1 MNARYILI
9 ADDEPHMRRLLE
21 IMLQKMGHTVFAA
34 SDGQEALELARKNP
48 VDLVITDL
56 RMPRMDGITLL
67 SRLREEGQ
75 DVPVIVITAHG
86 TVESAVD
93 AMKRG
98 ASDYLLRPFD
108 LDALELAIER
118 VLGSAEMTRHNAFL
132 REELN
137 RGWEG
142 FVGASGPMQAVYQ
155 QIRQVAPSRATVMI
169 TGETGTGK
177 ELAAR
182 AIHAASTRS
191 DKLFVPINCA
201 AIPAEM
207 LESELFGHEKGA
219 FTGAIK
225 ERIGKFELADGG
237 TLFLDEITEMPMALQ
252 AKLLR
257 VLQEGALERLGSNR
271 TIRLDLRMI
280 AASNRDPREAIR
292 DGRLREDLFYR
303 LNVFGLA
310 LPPLRERKEDIPGLV
325 AHFAA
330 KHGRTGSAPL
340 RERKEDIP
348 GLVAHFAAKHGR
360 TGSAPLAEP
369 GLYEHLTGYAWPGN
383 VRELENMVERA
394 LVLAGDGVLSK
405 AHFSLEVLPAPSASD
420 PGAGAGVPSGLMNEV
435 VEALERRMIDDALAR
450 SEGNKTR
457 AAALLGISERTL
469 WYKLKK
475 FRSTEEG

>member
-1 MNARYILI
+1 MNPSYILV
-9 ADDEPHMRRLLE
+9 ADDEPHMRRVLE
-21 IMLQKMGHTVFAA
+21 IMLRQMGHTVFSAA
-34 SDGQEALELARKNP
+34 DGLEALELARQNP
-48 VDLVITDL
+48 LDLIITDM
-56 RMPRMDGITLL
+56 RMPHMDGITLL
-67 SRLREEGQ
+67 SRLREEGLA
-75 DVPVIVITAHG
+75 VPVIVITAHG

-108 LDALELAIER
+108 LEALELAIER
-118 VLGSAEMTRHNAFL
+118 VLGSARMSRQNAFL

-142 FVGASGPMQAVYQ
+142 FVGTSAPMQAVYQ
-155 QIRQVAPSRATVMI
+155 QIRQVAPSKATVMI

-182 AIHAASTRS
+182 AIHAASPRAER
-191 DKLFVPINCA
+191 LFVPINCA

-219 FTGAIK
+219 FTGAVK
-225 ERIGKFELADGG
+225 ERVGKFELADGG
-237 TLFLDEITEMPMALQ
+237 TLFLDELTEMPMALQ

-257 VLQEGALERLGSNR
+257 VLQEGTLERLGSNR
-271 TIRLDLRMI
+271 TIKLDLRMI
-280 AASNRDPREAIR
+280 AATNRDPRQAIA

-303 LNVFGLA
+303 LNVFAIA

-330 KHGRTGSAPL
+330 KHGRLGNT
-340 RERKEDIP
+340 
-348 GLVAHFAAKHGR
+348 
-360 TGSAPLAEP
+360 PLAEA
-369 GLYEHLTGYAWPGN
+369 GLYEHLASYAWPGN

-394 LVLAGDGVLSK
+394 LVLAGGGTLRQM
-405 AHFSLEVLPAPSASD
+405 HFVFDTPPVAPS
-420 PGAGAGVPSGLMNEV
+420 GMGVADGDVPEGPMNEV
-435 VEALERRMIDDALAR
+435 VEALERRMIEAALTR
-450 SEGNKTR
+450 CDGNKTR
-457 AAALLGISERTL
+457 AAAQLGISERTL

-475 FRSTEEG
+475 FRSDGEE

>member
-1 MNARYILI
+1 MNPSYILV
-9 ADDEPHMRRLLE
+9 ADDEPHMRRVLE
-21 IMLQKMGHTVFAA
+21 IMLRQMGHTVFSAG
-34 SDGQEALELARKNP
+34 DGLEALELARQHP
-48 VDLVITDL
+48 LDLIITDM
-56 RMPRMDGITLL
+56 RMPHMDGITLL
-67 SRLREEGQ
+67 SRLREEGLA
-75 DVPVIVITAHG
+75 VPVIVITAHG

-108 LDALELAIER
+108 LEALELAIER
-118 VLGSAEMTRHNAFL
+118 VLGSARMSRQNAFL

-142 FVGASGPMQAVYQ
+142 FVGTSAPMQAVYQ
-155 QIRQVAPSRATVMI
+155 QIRQVAPSKATVMI

-182 AIHAASTRS
+182 AIHAASPRAER
-191 DKLFVPINCA
+191 LFVPINCA

-219 FTGAIK
+219 FTGAVK
-225 ERIGKFELADGG
+225 ERVGKFELADGG
-237 TLFLDEITEMPMALQ
+237 TLFLDELTEMPMALQ

-257 VLQEGALERLGSNR
+257 VLQEGTLERLGSNR
-271 TIRLDLRMI
+271 TISLDLRMI
-280 AASNRDPREAIR
+280 AATNRDPRQAIA

-303 LNVFGLA
+303 LNVFAIA

-330 KHGRTGSAPL
+330 KHGRSG
-340 RERKEDIP
+340 
-348 GLVAHFAAKHGR
+348 G
-360 TGSAPLAEP
+360 APLAEP
-369 GLYEHLTGYAWPGN
+369 GLYEHLATYAWPGN

-394 LVLAGDGVLSK
+394 LVLAGGGTLRQ
-405 AHFSLEVLPAPSASD
+405 AHFVFDTPPVALSSTGSATSD
-420 PGAGAGVPSGLMNEV
+420 VPEGPMNEV
-435 VEALERRMIDDALAR
+435 VEALEKRMIEAALGR
-450 SEGNKTR
+450 CDGNKTR
-457 AAALLGISERTL
+457 AAAQLGISERTL

-475 FRSTEEG
+475 YRGDADE

>member
-21 IMLQKMGHTVFAA
+21 IMLHKMGHTVFAA
-34 SDGQEALELARKNP
+34 CDGQEALELALKNP
-48 VDLVITDL
+48 VDLVITDM

-67 SRLREEGQ
+67 SRLREEGL

-118 VLGSAEMTRHNAFL
+118 VLGSAEITRQNAFL

-142 FVGASGPMQAVYQ
+142 FVGASGPMQAVYT

-182 AIHAASTRS
+182 AIHAASPRH

-219 FTGAIK
+219 FTGAVK
-225 ERIGKFELADGG
+225 ERIGKFELANGG

-257 VLQEGALERLGSNR
+257 VLQEGTLERLGSNR
-271 TIRLDLRMI
+271 SITLDLRII

-303 LNVFGLA
+303 LNVFSLA

-330 KHGRTGSAPL
+330 KHGRA
-340 RERKEDIP
+340 
-348 GLVAHFAAKHGR
+348 
-360 TGSAPLAEP
+360 GSAPLAGP
-369 GLYEHLTGYAWPGN
+369 GLHEHLASYAWPGN

-394 LVLAGDGVLSK
+394 LVLAGDGVLRP
-405 AHFSLEVLPAPSASD
+405 AHFSFDA
-420 PGAGAGVPSGLMNEV
+420 VPSIAASQVQTDDALPSGPMNEV
-435 VEALERRMIDDALAR
+435 VEALERRLIDDALSR

-457 AAALLGISERTL
+457 AAAMLGISERTL

-475 FRSTEEG
+475 FRSIEDG